1 MSIFHKNTDIHRKL
15 GFIALKFLKLNLT
28 FVNTLS
34 GADGKKHV
42 MLAINRFNFTIH
54 FNKFYTKQALSALK
68 KSVFLQRFTTATK
81 LLKLEAAQNG

>member
-1 MSIFHKNTDIHRKL
+1 
-15 GFIALKFLKLNLT
+15 
-28 FVNTLS
+28 
-34 GADGKKHV
+34 
-42 MLAINRFNFTIH
+42 MLAMDKFNFTIH